1 MRRTVK
7 GEGERQR
14 AGGRGSFVIVHLAL
28 ACAVLAACSGAS
40 GGRSATDI
48 VAASEASEY
57 VGAAP
62 EDADLVMWAWVPGID
77 EAVNL
82 WNEENPDT
90 QITLSQ
96 QAQGDDLVTKVLT
109 AAQAGNPPDLIQVEY
124 QALPT
129 LVTND
134 VLADISDATT
144 DLAEQYA
151 EGPWSLVTLDTD
163 AVYAVPQDIAPMML
177 YYRQDIFEELE
188 LEVPTT
194 WDQFAQVAQQVRD
207 EAPDR
212 YLTTFSSED
221 PGWFVGLSQQ
231 AGASWWGIE
240 GDAWSVTIDDEAT
253 RQVAQYWGDLV
264 AADIVDDQPM
274 YTPEWNTALN
284 EGTLIAWPSAVWAPG
299 VLAGI
304 AAETEGLWSAA
315 PLPQWGDEERTG
327 YWGGSSTG
335 IAEASDNKEA
345 AVEFATWLN
354 TDPDALQIL
363 IESGGIYPAQ
373 TQAQTDLL
381 SEPPAFIANDED
393 YFDVARQ
400 VAETA
405 AGFTFGPNVNTTYSV
420 YRDAFGSAISG
431 DGDFAQAVT
440 QMQRD
445 TVQDMRDSGF
455 SLVE

>member
-1 MRRTVK
+1 MRRTIT
-7 GEGERQR
+7 
-14 AGGRGSFVIVHLAL
+14 VIVHVVLG
-28 ACAVLAACSGAS
+28 CAVLAACSG
-40 GGRSATDI
+40 GGGVTDV

-62 EDADLVMWAWVPGID
+62 EEADLVMWAWVPGVED
-77 EAVNL
+77 AVNL
-82 WNEENPDT
+82 WNDEHPDA

-109 AAQAGNPPDLIQVEY
+109 AAEAGNPPDLIQVEY

-134 VLADISDATT
+134 VLADISGSTG
-144 DLAEQYA
+144 DLADQFA

-177 YYRQDIFEELE
+177 YYRQDIFEDLG

-194 WDQFAQVAQQVRD
+194 WEQFEQVAQQVR
-207 EAPDR
+207 EASPDT

-240 GDAWSVTIDDEAT
+240 GDAWSVSIDDDAT

-264 AADIVDDQPM
+264 AADLVDDQPM
-274 YTPEWNTALN
+274 YTPEWNPALN
-284 EGTLIAWPSAVWAPG
+284 DGTLIAWPSAVWAPG

-304 AAETEGLWSAA
+304 AAETEGLWEAA
-315 PLPQWGDEERTG
+315 PLPQWGGDQRTG

-345 AVEFATWLN
+345 AIEFATWLN
-354 TDPDALQIL
+354 TDADALQIL
-363 IESGGIYPAQ
+363 IEVGGIYPAQ

-381 SEPPAFIANDED
+381 STPPAFIANDED
-393 YFDVARQ
+393 YYDVARQ
-400 VAETA
+400 VASTA

-420 YRDAFGSAISG
+420 YRDAFGGAITNQ
-431 DGDFAQAVT
+431 GDFTQAVA
-440 QMQRD
+440 QMQQE
-445 TVQDMRDSGF
+445 TMQDMRDSGF